1 MNAAC
6 NWLGTLTRENQEPAK
21 SDLNQP
27 QGSWKNWSSMPDCKC
42 SWPWEWVL
50 DLRKTCDSQNFLG
63 ILEVD
68 LYMLGQTLSLQITL
82 VQDKILPLGNQNWQ
96 GEGER
101 HRQNQVLPF
110 TVLWLCSGDVC
121 WETTRSHL
129 CRSCTCMSPKSSLSV
144 VFCLRKC
151 CPGHSMTKFAFWLC
165 SSYPHYSEEHIL
177 QDLGRSPVCKGTA

>member
-68 LYMLGQTLSLQITL
+68 LYMLGQMLSLQITL
-82 VQDKILPLGNQNWQ
+82 VQDKSLPLGNQNWRGGG
-96 GEGER
+96 GEAQIGDR
-101 HRQNQVLPF
+101 IRCCRSQSFGFALGMWAAKQPDPILAVHAHACPPDPLYQLSSAYGSVALDTTWQNLPF
-110 TVLWLCSGDVC
+110 D
-121 WETTRSHL
+121 
-129 CRSCTCMSPKSSLSV
+129 
-144 VFCLRKC
+144 
-151 CPGHSMTKFAFWLC
+151 FA
-165 SSYPHYSEEHIL
+165 HHTHTI
-177 QDLGRSPVCKGTA
+177 